1 MAARATAGRRAA
13 GAGAAARAAAGPA
26 AAARGAAVAARAA
39 AATTKPAYMASYDK
53 PNAVSGSPEGG
64 EVPVN
69 TFKTKEPLEATIKS
83 VERIV
88 GPNATGETCH
98 IVIETEGK
106 IPFWEGQSYGIV
118 PPGEKVMPNGKT
130 KPHAPR
136 LYSIASSRYGDEFD
150 GKTTSLCV
158 RRATYWCPELK
169 ADDPAKKGICSNFL
183 CDAKPG
189 DKVMMTG
196 PVGKALL
203 LDESNP
209 NNVHIMVAT
218 GTGIA
223 PYRSFWR
230 RMFCEDTPFKFTGL
244 GWLFM
249 GVANSDA
256 KLYDDE
262 LQEILKNYPDQFRVD
277 YALSRE
283 QQNKDGGKMYIQDKV
298 EEYGEEVF
306 QLLQEGAIIYFC
318 GLKGM
323 MPGINDMLER
333 VATSKGIEWDTFQK
347 DLKKNGQY
355 HVEVY

>member
-1 MAARATAGRRAA
+1 MG
-13 GAGAAARAAAGPA
+13 
-26 AAARGAAVAARAA
+26 
-39 AATTKPAYMASYDK
+39 
-53 PNAVSGSPEGG
+53 
-64 EVPVN
+64 
-69 TFKTKEPLEATIKS
+69 
-83 VERIV
+83 
-88 GPNATGETCH
+88 
-98 IVIETEGK
+98 TEGK

-118 PPGEKVMPNGKT
+118 PPGEKEMPHGKT

-158 RRATYWCPELK
+158 RRATYWDPEMK

-218 GTGIA
+218 GT
-223 PYRSFWR
+223 
-230 RMFCEDTPFKFTGL
+230 
-244 GWLFM
+244 
-249 GVANSDA
+249 
-256 KLYDDE
+256 
-262 LQEILKNYPDQFRVD
+262 
-277 YALSRE
+277 
-283 QQNKDGGKMYIQDKV
+283 
-298 EEYGEEVF
+298 
-306 QLLQEGAIIYFC
+306 AIIYFC

-347 DLKKNGQY
+347 GLKKNGQY